1 MLEPSLFAL
10 SWRVTRRRLSGS
22 PLAALGALGLPVLV
36 VWLGVVE
43 SYATA
48 AKFFYFLLPHVFLVA
63 AQDAVRSD
71 IDSGALENVL
81 FVGGR
86 FRGYLASKGLALAV
100 AVSAYA
106 TCLFALISAWGLAAG
121 AFEPRSVVRFALA
134 LVAGLYYLAWAG
146 ALSYLMRAGSNVLA
160 ILLAQSAAL
169 IGLVLST
176 TSRAGL
182 LDYAATGRF
191 PGLGPKLLFGALT
204 ALLPNVVVSA
214 RLSVFTAEVLAGL
227 VLAVLV
233 QGRLAR
239 GLEIRHS

>member
-1 MLEPSLFAL
+1 MFEPSLLAL
-10 SWRVTRRRLSGS
+10 SWRVARRRLIGS
-22 PLAALGALGLPVLV
+22 PPVALAALALPALVAWIGLVD
-36 VWLGVVE
+36 
-43 SYATA
+43 SYPTA
-48 AKFFYFLLPHVFLVA
+48 AKFFLFLLPHVFLIA

-71 IDSGALENVL
+71 IDGGALENVL
-81 FVGGR
+81 FLGGR
-86 FRGYLASKGLALAV
+86 FRGYLASKGLVLAA

-106 TCLFALISAWGLAAG
+106 ACLFALFTAWGLAAG

-146 ALSYLMRAGSNVLA
+146 ALSYFLRAGSHVLVV
-160 ILLAQSAAL
+160 LLAQSAAL

-191 PGLGPKLLFGALT
+191 PGLGPKLLFGALA

-227 VLAVLV
+227 ALAVLV
-233 QGRLAR
+233 QARLAR
-239 GLEIRHS
+239 RLEIGSA